1 MPPSTR
7 QAWLGIACYA
17 LWLLL
22 FSSLHPGPF
31 VDEKVHQAAIS
42 AIADGAFT
50 APDVPMLP
58 GYHWLVAAATM
69 MVTPSL
75 AASRFTTFVV
85 SAAALL
91 VYCGIQPPGRSTP
104 NPVLLAAFLPI
115 LFPYTSMVYTDAVG
129 VFFLVGAL
137 QAHTAGRHVPA
148 AIAGL
153 AACFVRQSSAVWI
166 GFLMAWSAWN
176 VWDGIPRDAS
186 STARIRML
194 SRGLLPRIAGHLVAL
209 AFLAAA
215 LTVRGGVLASQVP
228 LNEPAFNVGNYYTL
242 AFLVLLLWLPLWIA
256 DAPAAIRA
264 LRARME
270 QEPWRVIAGAVVIAT
285 LVVALTV
292 TFSNWHPWNRY
303 NAYLANIPLIA
314 MDRYPV
320 VRVLAVICVIAAVW
334 LVTRRWSAD
343 PNRRLL
349 ASLAA
354 VTLLFLSFHSSVDVR
369 YAIVPFLLADF
380 LQDYSRVEVRRL
392 TAWYAVICTVVA
404 AMILTNIA
412 GW

>member
-31 VDEKVHQAAIS
+31 VDEKVHQAAIV

-58 GYHWLVAAATM
+58 GYHWFVAAATM
-69 MVTPSL
+69 LVTPSL
-75 AASRFTTFVV
+75 AASRITTFVV

-91 VYCGIQPPGRSTP
+91 IYCGIQPPGRSTP

-176 VWDGIPRDAS
+176 VWDGILRDAS

-194 SRGLLPRIAGHLVAL
+194 ARGLLPRIAGHLVAL

-215 LTVRGGVLASQVP
+215 LT
-228 LNEPAFNVGNYYTL
+228 
-242 AFLVLLLWLPLWIA
+242 
-256 DAPAAIRA
+256 
-264 LRARME
+264 LRAASSRRRCRSTSR
-270 QEPWRVIAGAVVIAT
+270 PSTSATTTRWRSWCCSCGSRCGSPT
-285 LVVALTV
+285 
-292 TFSNWHPWNRY
+292 PRPRY
-303 NAYLANIPLIA
+303 G
-314 MDRYPV
+314 RSGHG
-320 VRVLAVICVIAAVW
+320 
-334 LVTRRWSAD
+334 WSKS
-343 PNRRLL
+343 P
-349 ASLAA
+349 
-354 VTLLFLSFHSSVDVR
+354 
-369 YAIVPFLLADF
+369 
-380 LQDYSRVEVRRL
+380 
-392 TAWYAVICTVVA
+392 
-404 AMILTNIA
+404 
-412 GW
+412 GG

>member
-1 MPPSTR
+1 M
-7 QAWLGIACYA
+7 C
-17 LWLLL
+17 
-22 FSSLHPGPF
+22 
-31 VDEKVHQAAIS
+31 
-42 AIADGAFT
+42 
-50 APDVPMLP
+50 
-58 GYHWLVAAATM
+58 
-69 MVTPSL
+69 
-75 AASRFTTFVV
+75 
-85 SAAALL
+85 
-91 VYCGIQPPGRSTP
+91 
-104 NPVLLAAFLPI
+104 
-115 LFPYTSMVYTDAVG
+115 TDAVG

-137 QAHTAGRHVPA
+137 RAHTRGRHVPA

-186 STARIRML
+186 STARVRML
-194 SRGLLPRIAGHLVAL
+194 ARGLLPRIAGHLVAL
-209 AFLAAA
+209 ACLAVA
-215 LTVRGGVLASQVP
+215 LALRGGVLSSRVP

-242 AFLVLLLWLPLWIA
+242 AFLVLLLWFPLWIA
-256 DAPAAIRA
+256 DAPAAMRS

-270 QEPWRVIAGAVVIAT
+270 QEPGRVIAGSVVIAT
-285 LVVALTV
+285 LVVVLTV
-292 TFSNWHPWNRY
+292 TFSNWHPWNHY
-303 NAYLANIPLIA
+303 NAYLANLPLIA

-349 ASLAA
+349 TSLAA

-380 LQDYSRVEVRRL
+380 LQDYSPVEVHRL
-392 TAWYAVICTVVA
+392 TAWYAGICTVVA
-404 AMILTNIA
+404 AMILTNTA